1 MSGRL
6 TESIDFHGRALLL
19 RAERQKVIASN
30 IANADTPRYAARDFD
45 FRAALAEATGYDP
58 ASRPAPAGGA
68 APAGPAAPSP
78 PPGAGAAGPAR
89 PGAAAGTVATTHA
102 GHLGAAAGTAAGA
115 RVDTTAMR
123 YRGAEQPGLDA
134 NTVDLDRERANFADN
149 ALRYEAGLRFINGSV
164 RTLLSAIRGE

>member
-19 RAERQKVIASN
+19 RAERQKVLASN
-30 IANADTPRYAARDFD
+30 IANADTPGYAARDLD
-45 FRAALAEATGYDP
+45 FRAALADATGYAP
-58 ASRPAPAGGA
+58 AARPGTTPAVRTAPAPVAAATHPGHLPGGGA
-68 APAGPAAPSP
+68 ASG
-78 PPGAGAAGPAR
+78 
-89 PGAAAGTVATTHA
+89 
-102 GHLGAAAGTAAGA
+102 GA
-115 RVDTTAMR
+115 RVDSTVMR
-123 YRGAEQPGLDA
+123 YRVVEQPSLDA